1 MEQMADQGKGNL
13 LIIFGK
19 YPESGKVKTRLAKSI
34 GEDKAAEAYVR
45 LMNYTL
51 ELSTKLDCDTCLA
64 YSDDNHLE
72 EWNSQVDFVITQKGE
87 DLGERMMDSFEQ
99 WFEKGYERIVLI
111 GSDCAELRTD
121 IIEDAFEGLEYNEVV
136 VGPAEDGG
144 YYLIGT
150 NTHLPVLFEDM
161 EWSTEEV
168 FENTFHRIR
177 WAKVGAEF
185 LEKLSDVDEYID
197 AQRVPWLKDLL

>member
-1 MEQMADQGKGNL
+1 MANQGKGNL

-19 YPESGKVKTRLAKSI
+19 YPEGGKVKTRLAKSI
-34 GEDKAAEAYVR
+34 GEDKATEAYIR
-45 LMNYTL
+45 LMNHTL
-51 ELSTKLDCDTCLA
+51 DLASNLDCDTCLA
-64 YSDDNHLE
+64 YSDENQLA
-72 EWNSQVDFVITQKGE
+72 EWNGKVNLVTVQEGD
-87 DLGERMMDSFEQ
+87 DLGERMINAFKSSFDQ
-99 WFEKGYERIVLI
+99 GYERIVLI

-121 IIEDAFEGLEYNEVV
+121 IVEEAFEGLEYNEVV

-161 EWSTEEV
+161 EWSTKEV